1 MHSALWISKT
11 GLDSQQTNVSTISNN
26 LANASTV
33 GFKKSRAIFEDLLYQ
48 NVNQPGANET
58 QNTKLPSG
66 LMTGSGSKVVAVQKN
81 FTQGSVLTTNNSLDV
96 MIDGS
101 GFFEIE
107 MPDGTSSYTRNG
119 QFMLNE
125 EGIMVTPGSG
135 YPLLPQTQIPPE
147 ALSISIGAEGE
158 VSVRIA
164 GQVENEVVG
173 QLNVNGFINPSGLE
187 PLGQNLYAETGA
199 SGAPIEGVP
208 QNLYAETG
216 ASGAPIE
223 GVPGADGLGFIRQGM
238 LETSNVNVTEELVN
252 LIESQRV
259 YEMNSKVISAVDEM
273 LSYISQQL

>member
-1 MHSALWISKT
+1 MHPALWISKT
-11 GLDSQQTNVSTISNN
+11 GLDAQQTNVSTISNN

-48 NVNQPGANET
+48 NINQPGANAT

-66 LMTGSGSKVVAVQKN
+66 LMIGAGAKVVATQKS
-81 FTQGSVLTTNNSLDV
+81 FDQGSALTTNNSLDL
-96 MIDGS
+96 MIDGN

-107 MPDGTSSYTRNG
+107 RPDGSSSYTRNG
-119 QFMLNE
+119 QFQLNE
-125 EGIMVTPGSG
+125 EGTIVTPGAG
-135 YPLLPQTQIPPE
+135 YPLIPQIQVPE
-147 ALSISIGAEGE
+147 NAQTISVGSEGE
-158 VSVRIA
+158 VSITIS
-164 GQVENEVVG
+164 GQAESQVIG
-173 QLNVNGFINPSGLE
+173 QLNVNNFINPSGLE
-187 PLGQNLYAETGA
+187 PIGENLY
-199 SGAPIEGVP
+199 I
-208 QNLYAETG
+208 ETG

-273 LSYISQQL
+273 LSYVSQQL

>member
-11 GLDSQQTNVSTISNN
+11 GLDAQQTNVSTISNN

-33 GFKKSRAIFEDLLYQ
+33 GFKKSRAVFEDLLYQ
-48 NVNQPGANET
+48 NVNQPGANAT

-66 LMTGSGSKVVAVQKN
+66 LMIGSGAKVVAVQKN
-81 FTQGSVLTTNNSLDV
+81 FEQGNALTTNNSLDLMV
-96 MIDGS
+96 DGR

-107 MPDGTSSYTRNG
+107 MPDGSSSYTRNG
-119 QFMLNE
+119 EFILNE
-125 EGIMVTPGSG
+125 EGVIVTPGSG
-135 YPLLPQTQIPPE
+135 YPLVPQVQIPDNAE
-147 ALSISIGAEGE
+147 SISIGSEGE
-158 VSVRIA
+158 VSVSIP
-164 GQVENEVVG
+164 GQAENQVVG
-173 QLNVNGFINPSGLE
+173 QLNVNGFINESGLQ
-187 PLGQNLYAETGA
+187 PLGE
-199 SGAPIEGVP
+199 
-208 QNLYAETG
+208 NLYAETG

>member
-11 GLDSQQTNVSTISNN
+11 GLDAQQTNVATISNN

-48 NVNQPGANET
+48 NVNQPGANAT
-58 QNTKLPSG
+58 QDTKLPSG
-66 LMTGSGSKVVAVQKN
+66 LMIGAGAKVVAVQKN
-81 FTQGSVLTTNNSLDV
+81 FSQGNALTTNNSLDV
-96 MIDGS
+96 MIDGK

-107 MPDGTSSYTRNG
+107 MPDGSSAFTRNG

-125 EGIMVTPGSG
+125 EGVMVTPGSG
-135 YPLLPQTQIPPE
+135 YPLVPQVQIPDD
-147 ALSISIGAEGE
+147 AQSISIGAQGE
-158 VSVRIA
+158 VSVSVA
-164 GQVENEVVG
+164 GQAANQVVG
-173 QLNVNGFINPSGLE
+173 QLNVNAFINASGLE
-187 PLGQNLYAETGA
+187 PLGENLF
-199 SGAPIEGVP
+199 
-208 QNLYAETG
+208 AETG

-259 YEMNSKVISAVDEM
+259 YEMNSKVVSAVDEM

>member
-11 GLDSQQTNVSTISNN
+11 GLDAQQTNVATISNN

-48 NVNQPGANET
+48 NVNQPGANAT
-58 QNTKLPSG
+58 QDTKLPSG
-66 LMTGSGSKVVAVQKN
+66 LMIGSGAKVVAVQKN
-81 FTQGSVLTTNNSLDV
+81 FSQGNALTTNNSLDV
-96 MIDGS
+96 MIDGK

-107 MPDGTSSYTRNG
+107 MPDGSSAFTRNG

-125 EGIMVTPGSG
+125 EGVMVTPGSG
-135 YPLLPQTQIPPE
+135 YPLVPQVQIPDD
-147 ALSISIGAEGE
+147 AQSISIGAQGE
-158 VSVRIA
+158 VSVSIA
-164 GQVENEVVG
+164 GQAANQVVG
-173 QLNVNGFINPSGLE
+173 QLNVNAFINASGLE
-187 PLGQNLYAETGA
+187 PLGENLF
-199 SGAPIEGVP
+199 
-208 QNLYAETG
+208 AETG

-259 YEMNSKVISAVDEM
+259 YEMNSKVVSAVDEM